1 MTTDRALALLALAI
15 AGCASSL
22 PAWTSAQVGCPA
34 DEVVITK
41 EEVVWS
47 SRTWTARCRGKTYSC
62 SEHNEGQSSA
72 RVSCKGNA
80 EDAPESPSAA
90 RRPCHFDTECSGDR
104 RCRDDYCVEPAAAVP
119 DPVQSP

>member
-1 MTTDRALALLALAI
+1 MTMERALGILTAVV

-47 SRTWTARCRGKTYSC
+47 TRTWTARCRGKTYAC
-62 SEHNEGQSSA
+62 TEHNEGQASASVACKERADDATEAPSS
-72 RVSCKGNA
+72 
-80 EDAPESPSAA
+80 PE
-90 RRPCHFDTECSGDR
+90 RLCQFDTQCRGDR
-104 RCRDDYCVEPAAAVP
+104 RCRDGRCVDA
-119 DPVQSP
+119 DR